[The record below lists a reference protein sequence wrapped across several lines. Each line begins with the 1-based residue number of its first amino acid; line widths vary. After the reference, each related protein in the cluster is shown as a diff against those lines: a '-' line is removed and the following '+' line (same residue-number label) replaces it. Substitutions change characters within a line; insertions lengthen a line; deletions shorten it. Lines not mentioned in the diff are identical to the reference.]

1 MRLPPKGSRGM
12 ATEALEAR
20 ISALE
25 QIIIIIIIRG
35 GGVWGGGPP
44 RGDPAATD
52 LSRIAG
58 VEDLLRRRG
67 DPAATDLARIA
78 GVEELFHRRGDP
90 AVTDIARLSASAVD
104 TALLDVHAELTRLQS
119 LEGELKARQE
129 ALRGARES

>member
-1 MRLPPKGSRGM
+1 M
-12 ATEALEAR
+12 ATEALDAR

-52 LSRIAG
+52 LARIAG
-58 VEDLLRRRG
+58 VEELLRRRG
-67 DPAATDLARIA
+67 DPAA
-78 GVEELFHRRGDP
+78 
-90 AVTDIARLSASAVD
+90 TDIARLSASAVD
-104 TALLDVHAELTRLQS
+104 TALLDVHAELTRLNS

-129 ALRGARES
+129 ELRGARES